1 VAWQAFAD
9 DHAGLR
15 IECGEQRGRAVAL
28 VIIGHHAEGVFPT
41 RGGGAALPER
51 QPGPGPVKR
60 LNLRRLFHARHDGPL
75 RRVKVKPHH
84 IGDIFLKHRIVLIPE
99 PMRRVR
105 FQPRF
110 RPFGGKSI
118 RQIDF

>member
-1 VAWQAFAD
+1 MPKACFQHEVAARPFLS
-9 DHAGLR
+9 GSP
-15 IECGEQRGRAVAL
+15 GRV
-28 VIIGHHAEGVFPT
+28 
-41 RGGGAALPER
+41 R
-51 QPGPGPVKR
+51 VKR
-60 LNLRRLFHARHDGPL
+60 LNLRRLIHARHDGPL

-105 FQPRF
+105 FQPCF

-118 RQIDF
+118 PQIDF